1 MPFTLNRQALAVLS
15 CFLPLAAMAQT
26 ATPVSRLDDIVV
38 TASRMAQ
45 LEKNVVG
52 DVTVINKEDLQKEG
66 QNSVAEILAKQPGI
80 QFYSNGGPQ
89 TATGVMLRGNEPRHT
104 LVLIDGI
111 RVNSMITSVTNWNA
125 IDPATIERI
134 EVVRGA
140 ASSLYGSDAIG
151 GVVNII
157 TKKTGED
164 RPLSA
169 WGNIGYG
176 TYDTFK
182 SSAGISGA
190 QDGWD
195 YALSS
200 SLAES
205 SGFNA
210 LRRPEQ
216 PTGFDSYN
224 KDADGYT
231 QRSLNASLG
240 YRWLEGHHIGLTA
253 YNGYINGDYDS
264 GPDPRRA
271 YAITRQQAY
280 SVTSTD
286 DITDYWQS
294 VLRFGYS
301 REFVDSRS
309 ADMFSGEF
317 GSSTFGSQQRSYSWQ
332 NNLKFSKDQNVSLIL
347 ERQEERPAGSSAYT
361 INRRDTNSAG
371 IVYRG
376 DFDRHHLQ
384 ASVRNDNISG
394 YGNQAT
400 GGLAYDLDLN
410 DQWRVG
416 VAGNTGFRAPNFSE
430 LYSPLSYGFVGNPA
444 LEPEKSRNIEAS
456 IRYTSDTT
464 RVSAV
469 AYQNKVRQLIDG
481 YVCFVD
487 CAGFNGTYHAEN
499 VNSATLRGLT
509 LDAEQD
515 IGRTTLRAG
524 ADFLNPRNDSTG
536 KQLRWRARQVYRL
549 GVDHRFDA
557 LRVGAEYQFTG
568 KRFNDA
574 DNKVSIGGYGLYNLT
589 AAYDFSKNV
598 GVQVRWNNLFN
609 KDYTNVYGYNMP
621 GSNVFVNFS
630 FRM

>member
-1 MPFTLNRQALAVLS
+1 MPFKLNRQALAVLS
-15 CFLPLAAMAQT
+15 CFLPLAAAAQT
-26 ATPVSRLDDIVV
+26 DNSVSRLDDIVV
-38 TASRMAQ
+38 TASRTAQ
-45 LEKNVVG
+45 LEKDVIG
-52 DVTVINKEDLQKEG
+52 DVTVIKKEDLQKEG

-134 EVVRGA
+134 EVIRGA

-176 TYDTFK
+176 SNDTFK

-205 SGFNA
+205 GGFNA
-210 LRRPEQ
+210 TRRPEK
-216 PTGFDSYN
+216 PTAFDMYN
-224 KDADGYT
+224 KDDDGYT

-240 YRWLEGHHIGLTA
+240 YRWQAGHHIGLTA
-253 YNGYINGDYDS
+253 YNGYMNGDYDAGS
-264 GPDPRRA
+264 DPRRA

-280 SVTSTD
+280 SITSTD
-286 DITDYWQS
+286 DITDAWQS

-301 REFVDSRS
+301 KEFVDSRS
-309 ADMFSGEF
+309 VDSFTGEF
-317 GSSTFGSQQRSYSWQ
+317 GSGTLGSQQKSYSWQ
-332 NNLKFSKDQNVSLIL
+332 NNLKFSENQNVSLIL
-347 ERQEERPAGSSAYT
+347 ERLEERPGSSSEFT
-361 INRRDTNSAG
+361 INQRNTNSAG
-371 IVYRG
+371 LVYRG

-416 VAGNTGFRAPNFSE
+416 VAGNTGFRAPSFTE
-430 LYSPLSYGFVGNPA
+430 LYSPLNFGFVGNPDLA
-444 LEPEKSRNIEAS
+444 PEKSRNIEAS

-464 RVSAV
+464 RLSAV

-481 YVCFVD
+481 YVCFLD
-487 CAGFNGTYHAEN
+487 CGGFNGSYHAEN
-499 VNSATLRGLT
+499 VDSATLRGLS
-509 LDAEQD
+509 LEAEQD

-524 ADFLNPRNDSTG
+524 ADFLNPRNDKTG
-536 KQLRWRARQVYRL
+536 DQLRWRARQVYRL
-549 GVDHRFDA
+549 SVDHRFDA

-568 KRFNDA
+568 KRYNDA

-589 AAYDFSKNV
+589 AAYDFSKHA

-609 KDYTNVYGYNMP
+609 KDYTNVHGYNMP